1 MLPPGR
7 RPAHAR
13 LADAADMSSAPAAT
27 PETTTVDL
35 KNRWLAAGLALLL
48 PGLGHLYQGRT
59 FKAAIYSVC
68 ILGLFFT
75 GQALG
80 NWKVVYLGDS
90 DAGGR
95 ISAPGNAQ
103 IIGRLLQGY
112 GAQFPVGALAW
123 PAIIQSRRYHAP
135 EPPDAPLTSE
145 VEGRLFAADTVNGPQ
160 PLAEVRGTVML
171 EPAGG
176 GYQGKFIGETADGK
190 PIEIRIDRVLDL
202 GRKVSANEER
212 TLVARAAEVPAG
224 IDAPPGRDVVLDGR
238 IPRPFLDRYQVPLGD
253 SGEDSLTAE
262 LGGRLEIAYVFT
274 WIAGLLNV
282 LAIWDAL
289 DGPAYGIGNEPESK
303 KKRRRKDE
311 DDAKA
316 AEKARRE
323 PIRTI

>member
-1 MLPPGR
+1 MVAPAAGR
-7 RPAHAR
+7 PDAR
-13 LADAADMSSAPAAT
+13 LADAADMSTPAAT
-27 PETTTVDL
+27 PETPTVDL
-35 KNRWLAAGLALLL
+35 KNRWLAGGLALLL

-123 PAIIQSRRYHAP
+123 PAIVQSRRYHAL
-135 EPPDAPLTSE
+135 EPPDAPLTAE
-145 VEGRLFAADTVNGPQ
+145 FEGRLFADATTGPQ
-160 PLAEVRGTVML
+160 PLVAVRGTVML
-171 EPAGG
+171 EPGNAGG
-176 GYQGKFIGETADGK
+176 LRGKFLGETEEGK
-190 PIEIRIDRVLDL
+190 PIEIELDRVLDL
-202 GRKVSANEER
+202 GRKVSANEDR
-212 TLVARAAEVPAG
+212 TLIARAAKVPDG
-224 IDAPPGRDVVLDGR
+224 VDSPPGANVVLDGR

-253 SGEDSLTAE
+253 KGEDTLTAE

-289 DGPAYGIGNEPESK
+289 DGPAYGIGNEPEAK

-311 DDAKA
+311 EDAKA
-316 AEKARRE
+316 SDKNRRPE